1 MTPIIIDTD
10 PGIDDAMAIFFA
22 AAAPDIELLGLTTV
36 FGNVSGRVA
45 VRNALRLVE
54 AAGLDIPV
62 AEGAWRPRVLPPVE
76 PSWRVHGRE
85 GFGALPPETP
95 NGKATGE
102 SAADFLVR
110 ATAERPGEITLCAIA
125 PLTNVAEAITL
136 DPGFAGRLKRL
147 VIMGGSLDAGGN
159 TTPHA
164 EANTHKD
171 PDAAQ
176 IVFASGAPIRM
187 VGLDVTNHVICTP
200 SDFALIAHRSPV
212 LGGMLQEMSTHY
224 VEFYQEVRNFDGC
237 VLHDPTAII
246 AAIEPALFDW
256 RRTRVR
262 VVERGEAAGRTVAD
276 PACAHPPIEAA
287 TRADAS
293 AILRCFTEALARLP

>member
-22 AAAPDIELLGLTTV
+22 AAAPEIELLGLTTV
-36 FGNVSGRVA
+36 FGNVSGRIA

-54 AAGLDIPV
+54 AVDLDIPV
-62 AEGAWRPRVLPPVE
+62 AEGAWRPRVRPPVE
-76 PSWRVHGRE
+76 PSWKVHGRE
-85 GFGALPPETP
+85 GFGTLPADVPR
-95 NGKATGE
+95 GKAADEG
-102 SAADFLVR
+102 AADFLIRV
-110 ATAERPGEITLCAIA
+110 TAERPGEVTLCAIA
-125 PLTNVAEAITL
+125 PLTNVAEAIDR
-136 DPGFAGRLKRL
+136 DPGFASRLKEL

-159 TTPHA
+159 ATPHA

-212 LGGMLQEMSTHY
+212 LGGMLQEMSGHY
-224 VEFYQEVRNFDGC
+224 VEFYQEMRNFDGC
-237 VLHDPTAII
+237 ALHDPTAIV
-246 AAIEPALFDW
+246 AAIEPALFEW

-262 VVERGEAAGRTVAD
+262 IVERGEAAGRTIAD
-276 PACAHPPIEAA
+276 PACAHAPVEVA
-287 TRADAS
+287 TRVDAP
-293 AILRCFTEALARLP
+293 AVLHRFTEALGYLP